1 MDFYHI
7 IWQDESILV
16 QVILVYVMA
25 RGEGWDASS
34 TCIAHSF
41 ELLPQDLAR
50 GEGCDVSCTC
60 IAYDFGLL
68 S

>member
-1 MDFYHI
+1 M
-7 IWQDESILV
+7 
-16 QVILVYVMA
+16 QVILVYVTA

-41 ELLPQDLAR
+41 ELLPQSLAR
-50 GEGCDVSCTC
+50 AEGWDVSCTC

-68 S
+68 P

>member
-1 MDFYHI
+1 MVVIFCTKKTGMDFYHI

-34 TCIAHSF
+34 TCIA
-41 ELLPQDLAR
+41 
-50 GEGCDVSCTC
+50 
-60 IAYDFGLL
+60 YDFGLL
-68 S
+68 P